1 MIAIIDYGAGNLQ
14 SVQNALDFIG
24 CPGTVTSDPE
34 EILSAEG
41 AILPGVGAFGSAMA
55 EMERN
60 GLVDTVKIAAKSGKP
75 FIGICAG
82 MQLLFEESEESP
94 GVPGLGLL
102 KGKVLLF
109 PADKGLKIPHMGWN
123 SIDRKKESRLLSQ
136 LSGSPYMYFVHS
148 YYVKA
153 EDEEI
158 VSAKSDYGILFD
170 AAIEQGNL
178 FGCQFHP
185 EKSGTEGI
193 SILKRFTELAGG
205 N

>member
-14 SVQNALDFIG
+14 SVRNALDFIG
-24 CPGTVTSDPE
+24 CPGTITSDPA
-34 EILSAEG
+34 EILSADG
-41 AILPGVGAFGSAMA
+41 IILPGVGAFGSAMA
-55 EMERN
+55 EMERK
-60 GLVDTVKIAAKSGKP
+60 GLTETVKSAAKSGKP

-94 GVPGLGLL
+94 GVPGLGVLR
-102 KGKVLLF
+102 GKVLLF

-123 SIDRKKESRLLSQ
+123 SIRTKKESRLLGK

-153 EDEEI
+153 EDQEM
-158 VSAKSDYGILFD
+158 VSALSDYGTTFD
-170 AAIEQGNL
+170 AAVEQENL

-193 SILKRFTELAGG
+193 SILRRFAELAGG

>member
-55 EMERN
+55 EMERK

-94 GVPGLGLL
+94 GVSGLGILR
-102 KGKVLLF
+102 GKTLLF
-109 PADKGLKIPHMGWN
+109 PSDKGLKIPHMGWN
-123 SIDRKKESRLLSQ
+123 SIETKKKSRLLGK
-136 LSGSPYMYFVHS
+136 LSGPTYMYFVHS

-153 EDEEI
+153 DDKEI
-158 VSAKSDYGILFD
+158 VSAFSDYGTTFD
-170 AAIEQGNL
+170 AAVEQGNL

-185 EKSGTEGI
+185 EKSGAEGI
-193 SILKRFTELAGG
+193 SILRRFAELAGG

>member
-55 EMERN
+55 EMERK
-60 GLVDTVKIAAKSGKP
+60 GLVGTVKIAAKSGKP

-109 PADKGLKIPHMGWN
+109 PADKRLKIPHMGWN
-123 SIDRKKESRLLSQ
+123 SITTKKESRLLGK
-136 LSGSPYMYFVHS
+136 LSGPTYMYFVHS
-148 YYVKA
+148 YYVRA
-153 EDEEI
+153 DNEDI
-158 VSAKSDYGILFD
+158 VSARSEYGITFD
-170 AAIEQGNL
+170 SAVEQGNL

-185 EKSGTEGI
+185 EKSGAKGI
-193 SILKRFTELAGG
+193 SILRCFAELAGW

>member
-55 EMERN
+55 EMERK

-94 GVPGLGLL
+94 GVPGLGVLR
-102 KGKVLLF
+102 GKVLFF
-109 PADKGLKIPHMGWN
+109 PADKELKIPHMGWN
-123 SIDRKKESRLLSQ
+123 SIEAKKESRLLGK
-136 LSGSPYMYFVHS
+136 LSGPTYMYFVHS
-148 YYVKA
+148 YYVRADNK
-153 EDEEI
+153 DI
-158 VSAKSDYGILFD
+158 VSARSDYGITFD
-170 AAIEQGNL
+170 AAVEQGNL
-178 FGCQFHP
+178 LGCQFHP
-185 EKSGTEGI
+185 EKSGAEGI
-193 SILKRFTELAGG
+193 SILRRFAELAGG

>member
-55 EMERN
+55 EMERK

-94 GVPGLGLL
+94 GVSGLGILR
-102 KGKVLLF
+102 GKTLLF
-109 PADKGLKIPHMGWN
+109 PSDKGLKIPHMGWN
-123 SIDRKKESRLLSQ
+123 SVKCLKESRLL
-136 LSGSPYMYFVHS
+136 GKAGEEAHMYFVHS

-153 EDEEI
+153 KNRDA
-158 VSAKSDYGILFD
+158 VSGSCLYGTEFD
-170 AAIEQGNL
+170 AAIECGSV
-178 FGCQFHP
+178 FGFQFHP
-185 EKSGTEGI
+185 EKSGECGIELLKKFVRICTE
-193 SILKRFTELAGG
+193 
-205 N
+205 

>member
-109 PADKGLKIPHMGWN
+109 PSDKGLKIPHMGWN
-123 SIDRKKESRLLSQ
+123 SIETKKKSRLLGK
-136 LSGSPYMYFVHS
+136 LSGPTYMYFVHS

-153 EDEEI
+153 DDKEI
-158 VSAKSDYGILFD
+158 VSAFSDYGTTFD
-170 AAIEQGNL
+170 AAVEQGNL

-185 EKSGTEGI
+185 EKSGAEGI
-193 SILKRFTELAGG
+193 SILRRFAELAGG

>member
-41 AILPGVGAFGSAMA
+41 AILPGVGAFGSAME
-55 EMERN
+55 EMERK

-94 GVPGLGLL
+94 GVSGLGILR
-102 KGKVLLF
+102 GKTLLF
-109 PADKGLKIPHMGWN
+109 PSDKGLKIPHMGWN
-123 SIDRKKESRLLSQ
+123 SIETKKKSRLLGK
-136 LSGSPYMYFVHS
+136 LSGPTYMYFVHS

-153 EDEEI
+153 DDKEI
-158 VSAKSDYGILFD
+158 VSAFSDYGTTFD
-170 AAIEQGNL
+170 AAVEQGNL

-185 EKSGTEGI
+185 EKSGAEGI
-193 SILKRFTELAGG
+193 SILRRFAELAGG